1 MMKKLLFSFVC
12 AFVLNAAAFGQHPVN
27 TAHIVSMDG
36 KLELVF
42 DLPVKTAFRLEI
54 LDLTGTPI
62 HSQKVSPSSDGCEAI
77 DLPTENLRKGIYFVQ
92 VISDDGKS
100 KSLKLQRN

>member
-1 MMKKLLFSFVC
+1 MMKKLLFTFVC
-12 AFVLNAAAFGQHPVN
+12 AFLVNAAMFGQHPVN
-27 TAHIVSMDG
+27 TAHIVSQDG

-42 DLPVKTAFRLEI
+42 DQPVKTGFRLEI

-62 HSQKVSPSSDGCEAI
+62 HSQKIASTLDGCEAI
-77 DLPTENLRKGIYFVQ
+77 VLPTENLRKGIYFVQ